1 MGDVLGRGKRV
12 LFAFIV
18 IACVLAL
25 LRSLYNTGYLLYM
38 SSEFYNDWKVWEKL
52 SYKIYCS
59 KVLKTIGRV
68 LYCSGLVAV
77 YAMWEKPRPTW
88 QFVLL
93 LYVLVLPSIILGTE
107 RCFYH
112 NYPSFVFSNTYI
124 AVRIL
129 ITTIYSIVK
138 WILLGKLYTEA
149 EKGSKVI
156 IASYMVVFILGIVL
170 SYMIYI
176 PALTFSRAFAEGS
189 YYLRQAVES
198 ALYVITVICLKKKLG
213 DNMPFTNAARFL
225 KKECTNRVSID

>member
-1 MGDVLGRGKRV
+1 MENALSRGKKV
-12 LFAFIV
+12 LFTAIV
-18 IACVLAL
+18 IACVLAI
-25 LRSLYNTGYLLYM
+25 LRILYNTGYSLYM
-38 SSEFYNDWKVWEKL
+38 RSEFYNDWKVWEKL
-52 SYKIYCS
+52 GYQIYYS
-59 KVLKTIGRV
+59 KVLKTIGKV
-68 LYCSGLVAV
+68 LIYSGLVAV
-77 YAMWEKPRPTW
+77 YAMWEKPRPNW

-93 LYVLVLPSIILGTE
+93 LYVLVLPSIISGTE

-149 EKGSKVI
+149 EKESKVI

-170 SYMIYI
+170 SYMFYI

-189 YYLRQAVES
+189 YYLRQAVEI
-198 ALYVITVICLKKKLG
+198 ALYVITVSYLKKKLG
-213 DNMPFTNAARFL
+213 DNMPFTKAARFL
-225 KKECTNRVSID
+225 KKECTNRARVD